1 MDLNSKDM
9 FNGGLR
15 VGMSETV
22 SSPGDLNNF
31 TKLLVKPVM
40 TDCILIDD
48 IINIADSFIIL
59 DPSSVCD
66 LELTIFDELFYFLF
80 ASAGEVIIP
89 IFEEDDLSYEIFS
102 LGTGYQT
109 CQH

>member
-1 MDLNSKDM
+1 M
-9 FNGGLR
+9 FNRGLR

-31 TKLLVKPVM
+31 TKLLVEPVV

-59 DPSSVCD
+59 DPSSVGY

-80 ASAGEVIIP
+80 AGAGEVIVP
-89 IFEEDDLSYEIFS
+89 IFEEDGFSYEIFS
-102 LGTGYQT
+102 LRAGG
-109 CQH
+109 